1 MTTVRFTRKDGMLT
15 GVTCMGHT
23 GYAEQGEDI
32 VCAAVSSVVQ
42 TAVLGLMQ
50 LVGVNVDYK
59 VDEKEGFL
67 SAALPEKLTAAQR
80 HDSDLILRTAYLG
93 VSDLY
98 EGFSDFINLEVE

>member
-1 MTTVRFTRKDGMLT
+1 M
-15 GVTCMGHT
+15 
-23 GYAEQGEDI
+23 
-32 VCAAVSSVVQ
+32 
-42 TAVLGLMQ
+42 
-50 LVGVNVDYK
+50 DYK